1 MNTYKFCK
9 EFEKIF
15 GRSHSK
21 RISRKQRIISGGS
34 TFISSPCS
42 NFLYEMS
49 LYADMPVSEY
59 KKLFGDDSKYLFS
72 LCDCVY
78 RRFRKRFRKNC
89 KKSGLATYITGQNL
103 HKCFS
108 SIVMLDTFFDRI
120 FSECRL
126 TFEFIFYETVVLSVE
141 LYLRRKIEKR
151 NLRKISTNTENLFRK
166 NEDFGR
172 NYSSFDCKSLH
183 KRR

>member
-15 GRSHSK
+15 GRYQSK
-21 RISRKQRIISGGS
+21 RISRKQRIISGGR
-34 TFISSPCS
+34 TFISSPYS

-49 LYADMPVSEY
+49 LYADMPVSEF
-59 KKLFGDDSKYLFS
+59 KKLFGDDCKYLFP

-108 SIVMLDTFFDRI
+108 RY
-120 FSECRL
+120 R
-126 TFEFIFYETVVLSVE
+126 YA
-141 LYLRRKIEKR
+141 
-151 NLRKISTNTENLFRK
+151 
-166 NEDFGR
+166 
-172 NYSSFDCKSLH
+172 
-183 KRR
+183 